1 MNQSSSITQ
10 SSKKLFIIA
19 WVLGLVFYFIDYA
32 TRSAPSLMITD
43 LAQNFN
49 ISKEN
54 LVSLIGTYY
63 YTYSIFAVCR
73 VFYTRNRMHFIYRF
87 LPIRWNN
94 RQIITRSGQRIC
106 FSWLCLFSNQRI
118 LFKIFSNSNRLL
130 SMYRNAWWSGRSI
143 CGCAIIR
150 KWFWI

>member
-19 WVLGLVFYFIDYA
+19 WVLGLIFYFIDYA

-43 LAQNFN
+43 LAQNYN

-63 YTYSIFAVCR
+63 YTYSIFALIAGGMSGVYFFQKFSVGLVGVASPGS
-73 VFYTRNRMHFIYRF
+73 VF
-87 LPIRWNN
+87 L
-94 RQIITRSGQRIC
+94 
-106 FSWLCLFSNQRI
+106 LL
-118 LFKIFSNSNRLL
+118 LL
-130 SMYRNAWWSGRSI
+130 SPLEDKLHVLFGIMISAGVTFVM
-143 CGCAIIR
+143 AFLII
-150 KWFWI
+150 KKNDIAFDTSDLNGKLQV